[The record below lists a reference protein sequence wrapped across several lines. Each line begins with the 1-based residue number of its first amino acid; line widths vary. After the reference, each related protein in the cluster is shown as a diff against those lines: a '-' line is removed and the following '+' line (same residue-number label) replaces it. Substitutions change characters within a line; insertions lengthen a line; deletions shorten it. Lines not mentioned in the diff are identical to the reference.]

1 MSEPVFR
8 RWRHDDLAALHVVYS
23 DERTWGHFPS
33 GRFTEERSTAVL
45 LQTWLAEWD
54 EVGLSTW
61 AVELDGR
68 LVGNAGVMPRGD
80 WWNVGFRLAPE
91 AWGQGIATAA
101 VRRAIEAAHEKEAS
115 WPVVARSM
123 EHNVASGRVSEAA
136 GLSRVWSGLVRGVD
150 QPESVRVIH
159 ADREPAQEL
168 LESIIALG

>member
-1 MSEPVFR
+1 MSEHVLRP
-8 RWRHDDLAALHVVYS
+8 WRHDDLAALHTVYS
-23 DERTWGHFPS
+23 DERTWQHFPS
-33 GRFTEERSTAVL
+33 GRFTDERSTAVL

-68 LVGNAGVMPRGD
+68 LVGNAGVMPRGG

-91 AWGQGIATAA
+91 AWGRGIATGA
-101 VRRAIEAAHEKEAS
+101 VRRAIAAAHEKEPS

-136 GLSRVWSGLVRGVD
+136 GLSRVWSGLVPGVD

-159 ADREPAQEL
+159 ADRELDPEL
-168 LESIIALG
+168 LGSIVALG